1 MARVSREVM
10 KRNHLTNDDVA
21 WVVPHQAN
29 MRIIQA
35 VSEYTEVPMDKV
47 MVTIEKYGNISS
59 ATIPICLWEYEPKL
73 KKGDKLILSSFGAGY
88 TWGAVYL
95 VWGYDGATAPRR

>member
-10 KRNHLTNDDVA
+10 KRNGLTNEDVA

-35 VSEYTEVPMDKV
+35 VSEYTGVPMDKV
-47 MVTIEKYGNISS
+47 MVTIQEYGNMSS
-59 ATIPICLWEYEPKL
+59 ATIPICLWKYEPKL
-73 KKGDKLILSSFGAGY
+73 KKGDKLVLSSFGAGY

-95 VWGYDGATAPRR
+95 TWAYDGATAPRR